1 MASDTKAKPPLRERV
16 VGELQELLVL
26 TIYLFIVIWAMNAM
40 KAAVLRSHGVE
51 FVFWGVAIVKA
62 LLLAKF
68 VMLGRALK
76 LGGHNTHR
84 PLIWPMLRKTFTF
97 LMLLIVLTI
106 VEEVVVGLFH
116 HRSIGESL
124 GELFGQRLLETL
136 AGALL
141 LLLVLVPYF
150 AFQVVAEALGEGR
163 LVRML
168 LVDRNATGKG

>member
-1 MASDTKAKPPLRERV
+1 
-16 VGELQELLVL
+16 
-26 TIYLFIVIWAMNAM
+26 
-40 KAAVLRSHGVE
+40 
-51 FVFWGVAIVKA
+51 
-62 LLLAKF
+62 
-68 VMLGRALK
+68 
-76 LGGHNTHR
+76 
-84 PLIWPMLRKTFTF
+84 MLRKTFTF